1 MKGKQMIELR
11 NISKQ
16 YEHNLVLKN
25 INLKIASGE
34 LVCLVG
40 PSGSGKTT
48 LIKMLN
54 RLLDA
59 SSGEILIDGKN
70 ILKQAIIPLRLNMG
84 YVLQQI
90 ALFPHM
96 TIFENITL
104 MLELKKIP
112 KNQWLP
118 LAKEWLTKV
127 DLDPEQFLSR
137 YPHEL
142 SGGQQQRIGIVRALI
157 SSPKILLMDEPFSAL
172 DPLNRRQLQDLIK
185 QLQQELGLTIIFV
198 THDMSEAKRIA
209 DKIALLHEGKLVQ
222 YDTVESLI
230 QHPKNEWVAQFL
242 QGSESRE

>member
-1 MKGKQMIELR
+1 MIELK
-11 NISKQ
+11 NVSKQ
-16 YEHNLVLKN
+16 YENQVILKH

-59 SSGEILIDGKN
+59 SSGEILLDGKN
-70 ILKQAIIPLRLNMG
+70 ILEQAIVPLRLNMG

-104 MLELKKIP
+104 MLELKKVP
-112 KNQWLP
+112 KNQWLS

>member
-1 MKGKQMIELR
+1 MIELR

-59 SSGEILIDGKN
+59 SSGEILLDGKN
-70 ILKQAIIPLRLNMG
+70 ILEQAIVPLRLNMG

-127 DLDPEQFLSR
+127 DLDPEKFLSR
-137 YPHEL
+137 YPNEL

>member
-1 MKGKQMIELR
+1 MIELR

-59 SSGEILIDGKN
+59 SSGEILLDGKN
-70 ILKQAIIPLRLNMG
+70 ILEQEIVPLRLNMG

-127 DLDPEQFLSR
+127 DLDPEKFLFR

>member
-1 MKGKQMIELR
+1 MIELR

-59 SSGEILIDGKN
+59 SSGEILLDGKN
-70 ILKQAIIPLRLNMG
+70 ILEQAIVPLRLNMG

-127 DLDPEQFLSR
+127 DLDPEKFLSR

-222 YDTVESLI
+222 YGTVESLI
-230 QHPKNEWVAQFL
+230 QHPKDEWVAQFL

>member
-1 MKGKQMIELR
+1 MIELR

-70 ILKQAIIPLRLNMG
+70 ILKQAIIPLRQNMG

-118 LAKEWLTKV
+118 LAEEWLTKV
-127 DLDPEQFLSR
+127 DLDPEKFLSR

>member
-1 MKGKQMIELR
+1 MIELR

-16 YEHNLVLKN
+16 YESNLVLKN

-59 SSGEILIDGKN
+59 SSGEILLDGKN
-70 ILKQAIIPLRLNMG
+70 ILEQEIVPLRLNMG

-127 DLDPEQFLSR
+127 DLDPEKFLSR

>member
-1 MKGKQMIELR
+1 MIELK
-11 NISKQ
+11 NVSKQ
-16 YEHNLVLKN
+16 YENQVVLKN

-48 LIKMLN
+48 LIKMIN

-198 THDMSEAKRIA
+198 THDMYEAKRIA

>member
-1 MKGKQMIELR
+1 MIELR

-127 DLDPEQFLSR
+127 DLDPEKFLSR

>member
-1 MKGKQMIELR
+1 MIELR

-59 SSGEILIDGKN
+59 SSGEILLDGKN
-70 ILKQAIIPLRLNMG
+70 ILEQEIVPLRLNMG

-127 DLDPEQFLSR
+127 DLDPEKFLSR

>member
-1 MKGKQMIELR
+1 MIELR

-59 SSGEILIDGKN
+59 SSGEILLDGKN
-70 ILKQAIIPLRLNMG
+70 ILEQEIVPLRLNMG

-127 DLDPEQFLSR
+127 DLDPEKFLSR
-137 YPHEL
+137 YPNEL

-198 THDMSEAKRIA
+198 THDMYEAKRIA

-222 YDTVESLI
+222 YDTVESLM

>member
-1 MKGKQMIELR
+1 MIELR

>member
-1 MKGKQMIELR
+1 MIELK
-11 NISKQ
+11 NVSKQ
-16 YEHNLVLKN
+16 YENQVVLKN

-59 SSGEILIDGKN
+59 SSGEILLDGKN
-70 ILKQAIIPLRLNMG
+70 ILEQAIVPLRLNMG

-185 QLQQELGLTIIFV
+185 QIQQELGLTIIFV
-198 THDMSEAKRIA
+198 THDMYEAKRIA

>member
-1 MKGKQMIELR
+1 MIELK
-11 NISKQ
+11 NVSKQ
-16 YEHNLVLKN
+16 YEHQVVLKH

-48 LIKMLN
+48 LIKMIN

-70 ILKQAIIPLRLNMG
+70 ILEQAIIPLRLNMG

-104 MLELKKIP
+104 MLELKKVP
-112 KNQWLP
+112 KNQWLS
-118 LAKEWLTKV
+118 LAKEWLAKV
-127 DLDPEQFLSR
+127 DLDPKQFLSR

-198 THDMSEAKRIA
+198 THDMYEAKRIA
-209 DKIALLHEGKLVQ
+209 DKIALLHEGKLIQ
-222 YDTVESLI
+222 YDTVELLI

-242 QGSESRE
+242 QGSESHE

>member
-1 MKGKQMIELR
+1 MIELK
-11 NISKQ
+11 NVSKQ
-16 YEHNLVLKN
+16 YENQVVLKH

-96 TIFENITL
+96 TIFNC
-104 MLELKKIP
+104 
-112 KNQWLP
+112 
-118 LAKEWLTKV
+118 
-127 DLDPEQFLSR
+127 
-137 YPHEL
+137 
-142 SGGQQQRIGIVRALI
+142 
-157 SSPKILLMDEPFSAL
+157 
-172 DPLNRRQLQDLIK
+172 
-185 QLQQELGLTIIFV
+185 
-198 THDMSEAKRIA
+198 
-209 DKIALLHEGKLVQ
+209 
-222 YDTVESLI
+222 
-230 QHPKNEWVAQFL
+230 WVYRCV
-242 QGSESRE
+242 S

>member
-1 MKGKQMIELR
+1 MIELR

-59 SSGEILIDGKN
+59 SSGEILLDGKN
-70 ILKQAIIPLRLNMG
+70 ILEQAIVPLRLNMG

>member
-1 MKGKQMIELR
+1 MIELK
-11 NISKQ
+11 NVSKQ
-16 YEHNLVLKN
+16 YENQVVLKH

-222 YDTVESLI
+222 YDTVESFI
-230 QHPKNEWVAQFL
+230 KHPKNEWVAQFL

>member
-1 MKGKQMIELR
+1 MIELR

-16 YEHNLVLKN
+16 YERNLVLKN

-59 SSGEILIDGKN
+59 SSGEILLDGKN
-70 ILKQAIIPLRLNMG
+70 ILEQEIVPLRLNMG

-127 DLDPEQFLSR
+127 DLDPEKFLSR

-198 THDMSEAKRIA
+198 TH
-209 DKIALLHEGKLVQ
+209 V
-222 YDTVESLI
+222 
-230 QHPKNEWVAQFL
+230 
-242 QGSESRE
+242 

>member
-1 MKGKQMIELR
+1 MIELR

-59 SSGEILIDGKN
+59 SSGEILLDGKN
-70 ILKQAIIPLRLNMG
+70 ILEQAIVPLRLNMG

-198 THDMSEAKRIA
+198 THDMYEAKRIA

>member
-1 MKGKQMIELR
+1 MIELK
-11 NISKQ
+11 NVSKQ
-16 YEHNLVLKN
+16 YENQVVLKN

-48 LIKMLN
+48 LIKMIN

-104 MLELKKIP
+104 MLELKKVP
-112 KNQWLP
+112 KNQWLS
-118 LAKEWLTKV
+118 LAKKWLAKV
-127 DLDPEQFLSR
+127 GLDSEQFLSR

>member
-1 MKGKQMIELR
+1 MIELK
-11 NISKQ
+11 NVSKQ
-16 YEHNLVLKN
+16 YENQVVLKH

-185 QLQQELGLTIIFV
+185 QIQQELGLTIIFV
-198 THDMSEAKRIA
+198 THDMYEAKRIA

>member
-1 MKGKQMIELR
+1 MIELK
-11 NISKQ
+11 NVSKQ
-16 YEHNLVLKN
+16 YENQVVLKH

-59 SSGEILIDGKN
+59 SSGEILLDGKN
-70 ILKQAIIPLRLNMG
+70 ILEQAIVPLRLNMG

>member
-1 MKGKQMIELR
+1 MIELR

-59 SSGEILIDGKN
+59 SSGEILLDGKN
-70 ILKQAIIPLRLNMG
+70 ILEQAIVPLRLNMG

-127 DLDPEQFLSR
+127 DLDPEKFLSR

>member
-1 MKGKQMIELR
+1 MIELR

-112 KNQWLP
+112 KNQCLP

-127 DLDPEQFLSR
+127 DLDPEKFLSR

>member
-1 MKGKQMIELR
+1 MIELR

-16 YEHNLVLKN
+16 YERNLVLKN

>member
-1 MKGKQMIELR
+1 MIELK
-11 NISKQ
+11 NVSKQ
-16 YEHNLVLKN
+16 YENQVVLKH

-96 TIFENITL
+96 TIKHL
-104 MLELKKIP
+104 Y
-112 KNQWLP
+112 Q
-118 LAKEWLTKV
+118 
-127 DLDPEQFLSR
+127 SR
-137 YPHEL
+137 FPATT
-142 SGGQQQRIGIVRALI
+142 RT
-157 SSPKILLMDEPFSAL
+157 D
-172 DPLNRRQLQDLIK
+172 
-185 QLQQELGLTIIFV
+185 
-198 THDMSEAKRIA
+198 
-209 DKIALLHEGKLVQ
+209 
-222 YDTVESLI
+222 
-230 QHPKNEWVAQFL
+230 
-242 QGSESRE
+242 

>member
-1 MKGKQMIELR
+1 MIELK
-11 NISKQ
+11 NVSKQ
-16 YEHNLVLKN
+16 YENQVVLKH

-127 DLDPEQFLSR
+127 DLDPEKFLSR

>member
-1 MKGKQMIELR
+1 MIELR

-59 SSGEILIDGKN
+59 SSGEILLDGKN
-70 ILKQAIIPLRLNMG
+70 ILEQAIVPLRLNMG

-127 DLDPEQFLSR
+127 DLDPEKFLSR

-222 YDTVESLI
+222 YDTVESFI

-242 QGSESRE
+242 QGSESCE

>member
-1 MKGKQMIELR
+1 MIELR

-59 SSGEILIDGKN
+59 SSGEILLDGKN
-70 ILKQAIIPLRLNMG
+70 ILEQAIVPLRLNMG

-112 KNQWLP
+112 KNQWVP

>member
-1 MKGKQMIELR
+1 MIELK
-11 NISKQ
+11 NVSKQ
-16 YEHNLVLKN
+16 YENQVVLKH

>member
-1 MKGKQMIELR
+1 MIELR

-112 KNQWLP
+112 KNQWLT

-198 THDMSEAKRIA
+198 THDMYEAKRIA

-230 QHPKNEWVAQFL
+230 QHPKNEWVVQFL

>member
-1 MKGKQMIELR
+1 MIELK
-11 NISKQ
+11 NVSKQ
-16 YEHNLVLKN
+16 YEHQVVLKH

-48 LIKMLN
+48 LIKMIN

-70 ILKQAIIPLRLNMG
+70 ILEQAIIPLRLNMG

-104 MLELKKIP
+104 MLELKKVP
-112 KNQWLP
+112 KNQWLS
-118 LAKEWLTKV
+118 LAKEWLAKV

-198 THDMSEAKRIA
+198 THDMHEAKRIA
-209 DKIALLHEGKLVQ
+209 DKVALLHEGRLLQ
-222 YDTVESLI
+222 YGTVESFM
-230 QHPKNEWVAQFL
+230 QKPQNDWVVQFI
-242 QGSESRE
+242 QGSESHE

>member
-1 MKGKQMIELR
+1 MIELK
-11 NISKQ
+11 NVSKQ
-16 YEHNLVLKN
+16 YENQVVLKH

-59 SSGEILIDGKN
+59 SSGEILLDGKN
-70 ILKQAIIPLRLNMG
+70 ILEQAIVPLRLNMG

-104 MLELKKIP
+104 MLELKKVP
-112 KNQWLP
+112 KNQWLS

-242 QGSESRE
+242 QGSESHE

>member
-1 MKGKQMIELR
+1 MIELK
-11 NISKQ
+11 NVSKQ
-16 YEHNLVLKN
+16 YENQVVLKH

-59 SSGEILIDGKN
+59 SSGEILLDGKN

-127 DLDPEQFLSR
+127 DLDPEKFLSR

>member
-1 MKGKQMIELR
+1 MIELR

-59 SSGEILIDGKN
+59 SSGEILLDGKN
-70 ILKQAIIPLRLNMG
+70 ILEQAIVPLRLNMG

-127 DLDPEQFLSR
+127 DLDPEKFLSR

-242 QGSESRE
+242 QGSESHE

>member
-1 MKGKQMIELR
+1 MIELK
-11 NISKQ
+11 NVSKQ
-16 YEHNLVLKN
+16 YENQVVLKH

-70 ILKQAIIPLRLNMG
+70 ILKQAIVPLRLNMG

>member
-1 MKGKQMIELR
+1 MIELR

-112 KNQWLP
+112 KNQCLP